1 MGKFKKNNNGEYP
14 QIDMIKFLYFLDW
27 TRFAA
32 FLGQNSKY
40 DLVSFLVQMR
50 TRKFASVIY
59 GPLYLNQDWKLKQR
73 FLTVI

>member
-27 TRFAA
+27 THFGA

-40 DLVSFLVQMR
+40 DLVSFLVQMG
-50 TRKFASVIY
+50 TRKFSSAIY

>member
-27 TRFAA
+27 THFGA

-50 TRKFASVIY
+50 TRKFVSAIY
-59 GPLYLNQDWKLKQR
+59 RPLYLNQDWKLKQR

>member
-14 QIDMIKFLYFLDW
+14 QIDMIKFLYFLNW
-27 TRFAA
+27 THFGA

-40 DLVSFLVQMR
+40 DLVSFLVQMG
-50 TRKFASVIY
+50 TRKFSSAIY

>member
-1 MGKFKKNNNGEYP
+1 MGTFKKNNNGEYL
-14 QIDMIKFLYFLDW
+14 QTDMIMFLYFLDW
-27 TRFAA
+27 SHFGA

-40 DLVSFLVQMR
+40 DLVSFLVQMG
-50 TRKFASVIY
+50 TRKFPSAIY

>member
-1 MGKFKKNNNGEYP
+1 MNQEWVNLKKNNNGEYP

-27 TRFAA
+27 THFGA

-59 GPLYLNQDWKLKQR
+59 GLY
-73 FLTVI
+73 I

>member
-1 MGKFKKNNNGEYP
+1 MGKVKKNNNGEYP

-27 TRFAA
+27 THFGA

-50 TRKFASVIY
+50 TRKFAFAIY

>member
-1 MGKFKKNNNGEYP
+1 
-14 QIDMIKFLYFLDW
+14 MIKFLYFLDW
-27 TRFAA
+27 THFGA

-40 DLVSFLVQMR
+40 DLVSFLVQMG
-50 TRKFASVIY
+50 TRKFSSAIY